1 MKKALLINLS
11 GIGDIISSLVV
22 ANPLSKEYEITYLI
36 PKPFIG
42 MLSDS
47 SFKEIYEL
55 DNTKYDLLIDLT
67 TDKSSRKVSEKAN
80 AKRKI
85 GRSKNAFQKFR
96 FIKIYSK
103 MVPKFA
109 KPIHIV
115 KNYYPLNKLLNL
127 EIAQEIFLDQ
137 KIDVKTEEIVS
148 IHVGAD
154 KEIRRIP
161 EKLILNAIEYFQSQ
175 NLKVRIIGIEEDV
188 IDSILSKSKKVL
200 YDKGDLNDVK
210 NWLRQSKLVLASD
223 SGLFHLATAL
233 NIPAIGIYGPNT
245 SAIAGSLNKNLAF
258 VELDYDCRPCNQNVA
273 CSYNNKCLNDIS
285 WGQLKEIIDK
295 LF

>member
-67 TDKSSRKVSEKAN
+67 TDNSSRKVSEKAN
-80 AKRKI
+80 AKSKI
-85 GRSKNAFQKFR
+85 GRSKNTLQKFR
-96 FIKIYSK
+96 FRKIYSK

-115 KNYYPLNKLLNL
+115 RNYYPLNKLLNL
-127 EIAQEIFLDQ
+127 EIEPEIFLDQ
-137 KIDVKTEEIVS
+137 KIDVKTEEMVS

-161 EKLILNAIEYFQSQ
+161 EKLILNTIEYFQIQ

-188 IDSILSKSKKVL
+188 IDSILSKSKNVL

-210 NWLRQSKLVLASD
+210 HWLRQSKLVLASD

-245 SAIAGSLNKNLAF
+245 SAVSGSLNKNLVF
-258 VELDYDCRPCNQNVA
+258 VELDYDCRPCNQNDA
-273 CSYNNKCLNDIS
+273 CPHNNKCLNDIS
-285 WGQLKEIIDK
+285 WGQLKENIDK